1 MPFRGPIIQL
11 EYVCKVGGRNRKIQ
25 IKPKKAENKA
35 ANTRKIVNG
44 QPSVATRWHESP
56 KEQFMGAEV
65 DRKVRW
71 AGRIWLDLKE
81 Q

>member
-1 MPFRGPIIQL
+1 MCIGWREEQ
-11 EYVCKVGGRNRKIQ
+11 EDTNQ
-25 IKPKKAENKA
+25 TKKAENKA
-35 ANTRKIVNG
+35 ANTQKIVSG
-44 QPSVATRWHESP
+44 QPSVETRWHESP